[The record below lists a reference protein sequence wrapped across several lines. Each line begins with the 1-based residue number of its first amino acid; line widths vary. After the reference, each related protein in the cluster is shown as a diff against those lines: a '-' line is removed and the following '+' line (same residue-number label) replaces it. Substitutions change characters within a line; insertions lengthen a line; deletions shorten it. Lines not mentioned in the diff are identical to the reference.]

1 MVCLSLL
8 YLCLRDRRIFYS
20 KWAVFKDYIIGT
32 VLKEPWKKPS
42 YMNENCCTKLCFC
55 CDEGNHMIRYCCFA
69 LQEQFN
75 RHSSFKNLCFSINF
89 KRFFIQRNYFDRKVT
104 SNEKQ
109 SKLDSGMIMIKG
121 IAFNDLSLKVK
132 FIPGKVDVN
141 MHNKIFIIIILQ
153 HISQNKMNT

>member
-1 MVCLSLL
+1 MELYWKNHGRSLHTWMKTAAQNYVFVVTKETIWFDTAAL
-8 YLCLRDRRIFYS
+8 HCKNNSTDILPS
-20 KWAVFKDYIIGT
+20 KI
-32 VLKEPWKKPS
+32 
-42 YMNENCCTKLCFC
+42 
-55 CDEGNHMIRYCCFA
+55 
-69 LQEQFN
+69 
-75 RHSSFKNLCFSINF
+75 CFSINF
-89 KRFFIQRNYFDRKVT
+89 KRFFIQRNYLDRKVT

-153 HISQNKMNT
+153 HISQNKMNTWFFFQEYQTGRHQQNVSHREIIINVA